1 MKKLILLAEDDF
13 KNRKLFRDLLQASGY
28 GVIEASDGHTA
39 IEYAKIYQPRLI
51 LMDIRMPG
59 TDGVMAA
66 KALKADPATAPIPIV
81 AITANAMNGDEERI
95 AKAGFDAYMTKPV
108 DIRKFLELVATYAE
122 G

>member
-1 MKKLILLAEDDF
+1 MKKLILLVEDDS
-13 KNRKLFRDLLQASGY
+13 KNRKLFRDVLQASGY
-28 GVIEASDGHTA
+28 GVIEAADGRTA
-39 IEYAKIYQPRLI
+39 IEHARTHRPGLI
-51 LMDIRMPG
+51 LMDVRMPG

-66 KALKADPATAPIPIV
+66 KVLKADPDTAPIPIV

-108 DIRKFLELVATYAE
+108 DIRKFLDLVATYAE